1 MDTRKK
7 IVGESVITV
16 VIRAVVV
23 TKLVSLPNKQI
34 QINAV
39 LLYFH
44 EEQ

>member
-16 VIRAVVV
+16 VIRALVV
-23 TKLVSLPNKQI
+23 TKLVSLSNKQI